1 MTLRADRVALNPI
14 QWVNLKADPSDPES
28 EDLWLVADPAFRA
41 SYPGVL
47 AQVREAG
54 FSAVMMEV
62 LDTQTLQ
69 SYERMVRDA
78 GLVLAPGYAS
88 VALPEDLGVLLAPG
102 SAEEVR
108 WYDSI
113 RRKAEESNYFGLD
126 TVFLAPEMS
135 WAPGTRRT
143 LEQTAV
149 GADFD
154 SARLDR
160 VIDILGTAAEVLGQE
175 GVRAGLHNHVGTWI
189 ETEEEIERALA
200 AIPSSLL
207 GASFDI
213 GHLAWAGI
221 DPVRM
226 LKRHADRLVDVH
238 LKDLDLTVAAA
249 SRAEPSSYRATVDR
263 GLFREPGLG
272 DIDLDAVLAALPEG
286 WDGWVMIEVD
296 RASMDPRASAAVS
309 RAWVEARLSA
319 ADRALGL

>member
-1 MTLRADRVALNPI
+1 MSLRADRVALNPI
-14 QWVNLKADPSDPES
+14 QWVNLKADPSDPDS
-28 EDLWLVADPAFRA
+28 EDLWLFAEPAFRHD
-41 SYPGVL
+41 YPGVL
-47 AQVREAG
+47 AQVRASG

-69 SYERMVRDA
+69 SYERMVADA

-88 VALPEDLGVLLAPG
+88 FALPEDHGMLLAPG

-108 WYDSI
+108 WYDGI
-113 RRKAEESNYFGLD
+113 RRKAEESAYFGLD
-126 TVFLAPEMS
+126 TVFLSPEMS

-154 SARLDR
+154 GSRLDR
-160 VIDILGTAAEVLGQE
+160 LIDVLGTAAEVLREE

-189 ETEEEIERALA
+189 ETEEEIERVLA
-200 AIPSSLL
+200 AIPASLL

-226 LKRHADRLVDVH
+226 LRRHTDRLVDLH
-238 LKDLDLTVAAA
+238 IKDLDLTVAAA
-249 SRAEPSSYRATVDR
+249 SRAEPTSYNAAVDR

-272 DIDLDAVLAALPEG
+272 DLDLDAVLAALPDG
-286 WDGWVMIEVD
+286 WDGWLIVEVD
-296 RASMDPRASAAVS
+296 RASMDPRASAEVS
-309 RAWVEARLSA
+309 WAWIEARL
-319 ADRALGL
+319 GE

>member
-1 MTLRADRVALNPI
+1 MRLRADRIALNPI
-14 QWVNLKADPSDPES
+14 QWVNIKADPADPDS
-28 EDLWLVADPAFRA
+28 EDLWLFADPGFRA
-41 SYPGVL
+41 DYPGVL
-47 AQVREAG
+47 AEVRDSG

-69 SYERMVRDA
+69 SYERMVADA

-88 VALPEDLGVLLAPG
+88 FALPEDHGVRLAPG

-108 WYDSI
+108 WYDGI
-113 RRKAEESNYFGLD
+113 RRKAEESSYFGLD

-154 SARLDR
+154 SSRLDR
-160 VIDILGTAAEVLGQE
+160 VIDVLGNAAEVLAQE

-200 AIPSSLL
+200 AIPASLL

-226 LKRHADRLVDVH
+226 LERHADRLVDLH
-238 LKDLDLTVAAA
+238 IKDLDLGVAAA
-249 SRAEPSSYRATVDR
+249 SRAEPAPYSTVVDR

-272 DIDLDAVLAALPEG
+272 DMDLDAVLAALPDN

-296 RASMDPRASAAVS
+296 RASMDPTASAGVS
-309 RAWVEARLSA
+309 WAWAEARL
-319 ADRALGL
+319 GVG